1 MLVGSSVRSAT
12 VGSSPSVS
20 PVSAKTPRP
29 RPPLSIRSPPSDNSL
44 LRKQEANRVGRQ
56 RPGLKGDGFM
66 KSRVKHVSQ
75 NIIRS
80 KWTVLDGD
88 AQAKVEELLRSTE
101 LPVLASYSSE
111 QRKIEAQIAL
121 RSINGTLCK
130 CLPRMPFPPKT
141 KEIHFDYDTLVKDN
155 RDLQL
160 SLVTSV
166 KSNLSLV
173 NEVEKQ
179 ELALSSERQE
189 LEGLGS
195 ADRRV
200 VG

>member
-44 LRKQEANRVGRQ
+44 LRKREADRFGRQ
-56 RPGLKGDGFM
+56 RLKGDGFM

-111 QRKIEAQIAL
+111 QRKIVAQIAL

-155 RDLQL
+155 RDLQQ
-160 SLVTSV
+160 SLATSV

-179 ELALSSERQE
+179 KLALSSERHE